1 MYLYIRSTH
10 FLYKTKR
17 RPGRG
22 WQTYIIFILQVYD
35 PKAPSNGV
43 VQELVRTQETFSC
56 TVATYCNPYCSR
68 MALRVPATGL
78 DLKAVRRYRYD
89 TRKSATVLFCHH
101 PASEML
107 GMLIKTRKL
116 HPIAT
121 NTDYNCYMYYRH
133 RLQAK
138 MKGWTTE
145 IFHADCLQLR
155 VEGPW
160 SQK

>member
-1 MYLYIRSTH
+1 MIL
-10 FLYKTKR
+10 
-17 RPGRG
+17 GR
-22 WQTYIIFILQVYD
+22 
-35 PKAPSNGV
+35 
-43 VQELVRTQETFSC
+43 
-56 TVATYCNPYCSR
+56 
-68 MALRVPATGL
+68 ALRCCC
-78 DLKAVRRYRYD
+78 
-89 TRKSATVLFCHH
+89 CHH

-116 HPIAT
+116 HPIVT

-160 SQK
+160 SQKQLFVSSEHLQKCANVSTVVLQYSYDSNSTHRYFCSQKMRVRFILLFVSYDCSSDLNLIDIFWRGRWPFWGLATPPQIWKILIGLGL